1 MSESTII
8 DFINTNFWVG
18 CIGALAPEALRLY
31 KLRTNAVFKW
41 NPSYLICTLPFV
53 VVGGF
58 IASLSEPT
66 AEWSAFYS
74 GLCAPVLI
82 NTAAKDA
89 AKVEKELVT
98 TRTEIKELESKSS
111 EAVKE
116 NEKLQAKI
124 QELQATLLR
133 LAEEKRKGYTENLS
147 MKDLSSIINSD
158 SIINNRNNSYGDVK
172 DGYGEQLCKVF
183 ELSTI
188 PAQKKP
194 RNISK
199 QMLLVYSMLGIAIVV
214 GIFTTRRVYP
224 TSLFV
229 QIIVIV
235 LTIICLIYLLRNNK
249 LFKEYLKGL

>member
-31 KLRTNAVFKW
+31 KLRTNTVFKW

-98 TRTEIKELESKSS
+98 TRTEIKELEIKSS
-111 EAVKE
+111 ETVKE
-116 NEKLQAKI
+116 NEELQAKI

-133 LAEEKRKGYTENLS
+133 LAEEKKKDYIKGDCMY
-147 MKDLSSIINSD
+147 SIKSF
-158 SIINNRNNSYGDVK
+158 SIP
-172 DGYGEQLCKVF
+172 QT
-183 ELSTI
+183 LSTEVFSHRRS
-188 PAQKKP
+188 QNES
-194 RNISK
+194 RNTSK

-214 GIFTTRRVYP
+214 GIFTFLGVYP

-229 QIIVIV
+229 QIIMIVI
-235 LTIICLIYLLRNNK
+235 TIICLIYLLRNNK